1 MRWIVL
7 PPLALVVMALA
18 VANRG
23 KVLISLDPFNP
34 LSPALGFDMPLALVI
49 LIAVFVGILIGG
61 VSTWRQARRKA
72 ARRAD
77 PLLPPASGPLSGLPA
92 PRD

>member
-1 MRWIVL
+1 MKFMRWIVL

-61 VSTWRQARRKA
+61 VSTWRQARRKT

-77 PLLPPASGPLSGLPA
+77 PLLPM
-92 PRD
+92 

>member
-1 MRWIVL
+1 MKFMRWIVL
-7 PPLALVVMALA
+7 PPLALIVMALA

-61 VSTWRQARRKA
+61 VSTWRQVRRKA
-72 ARRAD
+72 ARGGK
-77 PLLPPASGPLSGLPA
+77 PLLPPM
-92 PRD
+92 